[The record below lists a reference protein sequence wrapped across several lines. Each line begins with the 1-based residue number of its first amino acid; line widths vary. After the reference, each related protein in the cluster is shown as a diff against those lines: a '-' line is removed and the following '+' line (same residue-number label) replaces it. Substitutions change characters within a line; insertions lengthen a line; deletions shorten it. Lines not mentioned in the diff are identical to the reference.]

1 MKNIYEN
8 ELNED
13 LNNGQNRLIYTVSQ
27 ISNEIKLILEDSY
40 PAVWVRGEISNFRL
54 YNSDHMYFSIKDSNS
69 QIRAVMFRNT
79 NRGLNFEPKNGAE
92 VLIFGRIST
101 YLKSGDY
108 QIIVNHMEQ
117 FGQGALY
124 NAYEKLKN
132 KLEKEGL
139 FDQKHKKKIP
149 DIVTKIGVVTSK
161 DGAALHDILKV
172 IDSLNINVEVLICP
186 TTVQGK
192 QARKDIV
199 QAIEYLNMY
208 HKDLDV
214 LLVGRGGGQIEDLEA
229 FNSEDVARSIFN
241 SKIPIVSCVG
251 HEIDFTIVD
260 FVADLRAPTPSAAA
274 EIVLRKTIEF
284 QRQLVSLKE
293 NLYSALDNALL
304 YCSQYLERLKSSKAL
319 TRPQDLY
326 KEKIDYINDL
336 SIKLLK
342 GIERFINYK
351 IEKFENIKHKL
362 QILSPYNVFKR
373 GFSVC
378 FDEYNKVILN
388 SKDVEIGKQIKVQ
401 LAIGNLYAEVKKYG

>member
-1 MKNIYEN
+1 MNI

-13 LNNGQNRLIYTVSQ
+13 LNIDQDRLIYTVSQ
-27 ISNEIKLILEDSY
+27 IGNEIKLILEDSY

-54 YNSDHMYFSIKDSNS
+54 YNSGHMYFSIKDSES
-69 QIRAVMFRNT
+69 QIRAVMFKNA
-79 NRGLNFEPKNGAE
+79 NIGLNFEPTDGAE
-92 VLIFGRIST
+92 VLIFGRISA

-117 FGQGALY
+117 FGRGVLY
-124 NAYEKLKN
+124 DAYEKLKN

-139 FDQKHKKKIP
+139 FDQKYKKQIP
-149 DIVTKIGVVTSK
+149 NVVSKIGIVTSK

-172 IDSLNINVEVLICP
+172 INSLNVNVEVLIYP
-186 TTVQGK
+186 ATVQGK
-192 QARKDIV
+192 QAQKDIIH
-199 QAIEYLNMY
+199 AIEYLNMH

-214 LLVGRGGGQIEDLEA
+214 LLVGRGGGQIEDLWT
-229 FNSEDVARSIFN
+229 FNSEDIARSIFN

-284 QRQLVSLKE
+284 QRQLGYLKE
-293 NLYSALDNALL
+293 NLYSAMASVLN
-304 YCSQYLERLKSSKAL
+304 YCNQYFDRLKNSKAL

-336 SIKLLK
+336 SVKLLK
-342 GIERFINYK
+342 NIERFINYK
-351 IEKFENIKHKL
+351 IEKFENINHKL
-362 QILSPYNVFKR
+362 QILSPYNIFKR

-378 FDEYNKVILN
+378 FDENNKIILD
-388 SKDVEIGKQIKVQ
+388 SKNVEIGEQIKVQ
-401 LAIGNLYAEVKKYG
+401 LALGILYAEVKKYD